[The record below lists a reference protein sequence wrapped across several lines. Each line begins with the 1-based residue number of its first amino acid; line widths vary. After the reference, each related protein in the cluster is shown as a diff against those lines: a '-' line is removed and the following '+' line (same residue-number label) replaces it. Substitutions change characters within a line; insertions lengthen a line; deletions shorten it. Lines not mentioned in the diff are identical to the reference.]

1 MVVITAG
8 PWTAGVLGTLAA
20 AIATRGEEQR

>member
-1 MVVITAG
+1 VVITAG

-20 AIATRGEEQR
+20 AIATLGEEQR